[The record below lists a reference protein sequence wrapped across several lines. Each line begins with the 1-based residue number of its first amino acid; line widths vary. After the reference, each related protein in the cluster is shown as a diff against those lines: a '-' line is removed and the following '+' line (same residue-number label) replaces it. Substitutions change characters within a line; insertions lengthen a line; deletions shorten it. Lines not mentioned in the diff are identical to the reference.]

1 MYTEGMT
8 MSVGYAAASDHPGA
22 TVEDLEHR
30 ADVDMYAE
38 KERYYKQAGID
49 RRHRQS

>member
-1 MYTEGMT
+1 MT
-8 MSVGYAAASDHPGA
+8 MSVGYAAAGDHPGA

-38 KERYYKQAGID
+38 KERYYKKAGND